1 MRPWTVWETF
11 TAFSCATPHP
21 PNCDLRSV
29 SLPIRL
35 TIVPGLGHSQRILA
49 RRISWKVGIR
59 PSFFDSFL
67 RANMISRSE
76 YERGFTFLKP
86 AARYAFGKLP
96 NIVAHVVDD
105 AHPQSFILMSRSVGF
120 LPVSSKRQL
129 KHIFLCIFAST
140 LFTSAYSRPS
150 GVWRHDALVAL
161 NAFRNIFSEAL
172 YLCHIAFECPISVL
186 AGRVSRPAREGSR
199 STPRGCK
206 SF

>member
-76 YERGFTFLKP
+76 YERGFTLPKP
-86 AARYAFGKLP
+86 AARYASGKLP
-96 NIVAHVVDD
+96 NILANVVAE
-105 AHPQSFILMSRSVGF
+105 AHSPSLLAALMSRSVGF
-120 LPVSSKRQL
+120 LPS
-129 KHIFLCIFAST
+129 FLPIALSCAINS
-140 LFTSAYSRPS
+140 
-150 GVWRHDALVAL
+150 ALVYFCQYVVRVWAL
-161 NAFRNIFSEAL
+161 R
-172 YLCHIAFECPISVL
+172 
-186 AGRVSRPAREGSR
+186 
-199 STPRGCK
+199 
-206 SF
+206 